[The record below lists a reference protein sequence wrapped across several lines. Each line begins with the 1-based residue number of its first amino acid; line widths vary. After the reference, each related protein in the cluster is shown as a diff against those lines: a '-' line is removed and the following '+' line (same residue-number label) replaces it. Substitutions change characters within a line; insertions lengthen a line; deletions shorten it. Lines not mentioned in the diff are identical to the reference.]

1 MVAVQDPN
9 MLGSMLLFDGL
20 TPEQL
25 STINGLLRR
34 RTVPARKSLMLIEDA
49 GEAAYLI
56 LSGTVKIYLDQAD
69 GTELTLALL
78 GPGEIVGEMSLV
90 ERRGRSAS
98 VVTQEDCTLLVLD
111 RQMFERCLQ
120 TMPVMAINLVR
131 LLARRL
137 RLANAQI
144 QAMGTLDVY
153 GRVAR
158 QILAFADEYGESRG
172 DGKILIPLRFT
183 QSDMA
188 SFVGASRVRVN
199 QVMVAY
205 KRSRYITVDD
215 AYRITVHNAA
225 ALTARCQV

>member
-9 MLGSMLLFDGL
+9 TLGTMLLFDGL
-20 TPEQL
+20 TPEHL

-49 GEAAYLI
+49 GEVAYLI

-69 GTELTLALL
+69 GTELILALL

-98 VVTQEDCTLLVLD
+98 VVTQEDSTLLVLD
-111 RQMFERCLQ
+111 RPMFERCLQ

-144 QAMGTLDVY
+144 QA
-153 GRVAR
+153 
-158 QILAFADEYGESRG
+158 
-172 DGKILIPLRFT
+172 
-183 QSDMA
+183 
-188 SFVGASRVRVN
+188 
-199 QVMVAY
+199 
-205 KRSRYITVDD
+205 
-215 AYRITVHNAA
+215 
-225 ALTARCQV
+225 